1 MSNSVVSFKKGAKRE
16 NVREKGGSRFRSVFL
31 VRERETSL

>member
-16 NVREKGGSRFRSVFL
+16 NVGG
-31 VRERETSL
+31 ERESDFSLGLRAI